1 MTIKDT
7 IFSVAQLCSSFLCIE
22 YNIQSFPALFRRM
35 VVEMAGDKR
44 QQFVSQITNA
54 TGVVYNQ
61 LTRLKM
67 LDRKFGTTE
76 AYYLEQITS
85 NIRSGNNA
93 RAKILAMELTNVRR
107 LRRTTQHTGL
117 ALEAVVIR
125 FSTINEFALILDT
138 IDPTIDMIK
147 GIQSELSKA
156 IPAAS
161 EVFSEVSSVTT
172 DVLVNANIK
181 ADARISTPMDA
192 DALSILNEIEVVL
205 EDEAK
210 AKLPEVPTGIPAQ
223 QEKQEEEAGVLVE
236 S

>member
-1 MTIKDT
+1 
-7 IFSVAQLCSSFLCIE
+7 
-22 YNIQSFPALFRRM
+22 
-35 VVEMAGDKR
+35 MAGGDKR
-44 QQFVSQITNA
+44 QQFMSQITSA

-67 LDRKFGTTE
+67 LDKKFASTE

-85 NIRSGNNA
+85 NIRSGNNP

-117 ALEAVVIR
+117 ALEAIVIR
-125 FSTINEFALILDT
+125 FSTINEFAMILDT

-147 GIQSELSKA
+147 GIQSELSRA

-161 EVFSEVSSVTT
+161 EALSEVSTVTS
-172 DVLVNANIK
+172 DVLINANIK
-181 ADARISTPMDA
+181 ADARISTPVDA
-192 DALSILNEIEVVL
+192 DALSILNEVEGVL
-205 EDEAK
+205 ESEAK
-210 AKLPEVPTGIPAQ
+210 AKLPEVPTSIPA
-223 QEKQEEEAGVLVE
+223 EKQEEPAEETRVLVE

>member
-1 MTIKDT
+1 
-7 IFSVAQLCSSFLCIE
+7 
-22 YNIQSFPALFRRM
+22 M
-35 VVEMAGDKR
+35 VGGDKR
-44 QQFVSQITNA
+44 QQFVSQITTA

-67 LDRKFGTTE
+67 LDRKFASTE

-85 NIRSGNNA
+85 NIKSGNNA

-161 EVFSEVSSVTT
+161 EALSEVSTVTS
-172 DVLVNANIK
+172 DVLINANIK
-181 ADARISTPMDA
+181 ADARISTPVDA
-192 DALSILNEIEVVL
+192 DALSILNEIEGVL

-223 QEKQEEEAGVLVE
+223 KQEAPAEEAGVMVE